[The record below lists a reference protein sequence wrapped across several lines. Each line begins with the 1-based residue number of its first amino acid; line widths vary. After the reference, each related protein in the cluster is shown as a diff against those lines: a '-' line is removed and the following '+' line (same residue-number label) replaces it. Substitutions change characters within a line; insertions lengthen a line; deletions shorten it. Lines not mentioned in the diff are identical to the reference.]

1 MKSRKSQVGAVR
13 SSGPSKLYETSV
25 FTNNRTV
32 SRRLPALLHRL
43 VALLVDETGPFFRK
57 FGITIPATP
66 VIVTLLENGGAM
78 TVGNLSN
85 TLSIDLSTT
94 SHILRRL
101 EKQNYVSRQRQV
113 HDNHLVN
120 AVLTAEG
127 KRVAEKCRSASLLH
141 EGALITG
148 MSAQEVAQLKM
159 LLEEA
164 YKNAKESLK
173 KIKL

>member
-1 MKSRKSQVGAVR
+1 MKSRKGQVGAVR
-13 SSGPSKLYETSV
+13 SGLSRLRETSA
-25 FTNNRTV
+25 FPNSRTV

-43 VALLVDETGPFFRK
+43 VALLVDETGPYFRN
-57 FGITIPATP
+57 FGITIPATR

-78 TVGNLSN
+78 TVGNLSD

-101 EKQNYVSRQRQV
+101 EKQNYLSRQRQV
-113 HDNHLVN
+113 HDNRLVN

-141 EGALITG
+141 ERALTAG

-159 LLEEA
+159 LLEQA
-164 YKNAKESLK
+164 YKNAKDGLG